1 MFRLDRLERFALA
14 KIFPLIPSQ
23 AMSWLFGSRT
33 DVSGRGGDIDILIQ
47 IDASPQERFELSH
60 RLTLAFQEHCDEE
73 IDFVVVP
80 KSNDFLQTE
89 PAQEAFL
96 RSIVKPIDLEKVVN
110 TPLLDHVALLVRSL
124 ENSRVASASL
134 GFAVQEIQSFPETI
148 ETYIGEAARS
158 SRLLL
163 MQASGPGSYQRA
175 LEKRGPGVHHLGVV
189 VPSMKKFLSG
199 IKGTGWFIH
208 PVSAF
213 KIESG
218 GDVYL
223 ARPGAPLLE
232 VSEAEP
238 CKPAL
243 LAPVVERVHIRVSPE
258 VAANLSC
265 LGIPE
270 LAWTT
275 TEESAIQVGGK
286 WRQVAEFI

>member
-14 KIFPLIPSQ
+14 KIFPLIPTQ
-23 AMSWLFGSRT
+23 ATSWLFGSRT
-33 DVSGRGGDIDILIQ
+33 DVNARGGDIDILIQ
-47 IDASPQERFELSH
+47 YDASPQDRFDLSR
-60 RLTLAFQEHCDEE
+60 RLTVAFQEHCDEK
-73 IDFVVVP
+73 IDFVVMP
-80 KSNDFLQTE
+80 QINPE
-89 PAQEAFL
+89 PEQEAFL
-96 RSIVKPIDLEKVVN
+96 RSIGKPIKLEAVVN
-110 TPLLDHVALLVRSL
+110 TPLLDHVALLVRNL
-124 ENSRVASASL
+124 ESSRAASASL

-148 ETYIGEAARS
+148 ESYIGESSRS

-175 LEKRGPGVHHLGVV
+175 LEKRGPGVHHFGVV
-189 VPSMKKFLSG
+189 VPSMKKFLSQL
-199 IKGTGWFIH
+199 KGTGWFIH
-208 PVSAF
+208 PVSAL
-213 KIESG
+213 KIETG

-238 CKPAL
+238 HKPAL
-243 LAPVVERVHIRVSPE
+243 LAAVVERVRVHVSPD

-275 TEESAIQVGGK
+275 SDESAIQVGGK
-286 WRQVAEFI
+286 WHQVSDFV

>member
-14 KIFPLIPSQ
+14 KIFPLIPPH
-23 AMSWLFGSRT
+23 ATSWLFGSRT
-33 DVSGRGGDIDILIQ
+33 DVNGRGGDIDILIEH
-47 IDASPQERFELSH
+47 DALPQERFELSH
-60 RLTLAFQEHCDEE
+60 RLTIAFQEHCDEK

-80 KSNDFLQTE
+80 KTNELLQAE
-89 PAQEAFL
+89 PEQEAFL
-96 RSIVKPIDLEKVVN
+96 RSIVKSINLEAVVN
-110 TPLLDHVALLVRSL
+110 TPLVDHVALLVRNL
-124 ENSRVASASL
+124 EASRLASASL
-134 GFAVQEIQSFPETI
+134 GFAVQQVQSFPETI
-148 ETYIGEAARS
+148 ETYIGEPGRS

-189 VPSMKKFLSG
+189 VPSMKKFLNG

-232 VSEAEP
+232 VSEEAP
-238 CKPAL
+238 HKPAT
-243 LAPVVERVHIRVSPE
+243 LAPVVERIRIRVSPE

-275 TEESAIQVGGK
+275 TEETAIQVGGK

>member
-14 KIFPLIPSQ
+14 KIFPLIPPQ
-23 AMSWLFGSRT
+23 ATSWLFGSRT
-33 DVSGRGGDIDILIQ
+33 DVNGRGGDVDILIQ
-47 IDASPQERFELSH
+47 HDASPQERFELSH
-60 RLTLAFQEHCDEE
+60 RLTVAFQEHCDEK
-73 IDFVVVP
+73 IDFVVLP
-80 KSNDFLQTE
+80 QIPSE
-89 PAQEAFL
+89 PDQEAFL
-96 RSIVKPIDLEKVVN
+96 RSIVTKINLEAVVN
-110 TPLLDHVALLVRSL
+110 TPFLDHVALLVRNL
-124 ENSRVASASL
+124 EASRVASASL
-134 GFAVQEIQSFPETI
+134 GFAVQHIQSFPETI

-189 VPSMKKFLSG
+189 VPSMRDFLSG

-232 VSEAEP
+232 VSQAEP

-243 LAPVVERVHIRVSPE
+243 LAPVVERVRIRVSPE

-286 WRQVAEFI
+286 WHQVTKFV